1 MDFIETYKANLSL
14 YKEFVDEV
22 IYTIKEESKSSGLE
36 YADLKGRVKT
46 PESVLEKIER
56 NIISDPSKE
65 LFDFAGTRIVCLF
78 EEEKEKFG
86 KMIER
91 VFEVTWKDNKKLK
104 LGSNQMGYQS
114 LHFSVKFGKEYSGP
128 RYNKFKKLDCEI
140 QITTVLLEAWA
151 LINHTLVYKNERA
164 IPIELQ
170 RDINNVS
177 SLLEVAQKVFDDS
190 YTKRKIYISKIE
202 KSAHNNDL
210 LLSQPIDFDTLSL
223 FSKTL
228 YPSMETSDF
237 LQNLI
242 IEDINK
248 DKFKTL
254 GDINNA
260 ITKAKPFVQQYKN
273 ERPDF
278 FRYST
283 DILTKSLGYSD
294 IDFRKKH
301 RFAKA
306 TLQAFEAFEK
316 SAS

>member
-1 MDFIETYKANLSL
+1 MDFIETYKANLGL

-22 IYTIKEESKSSGLE
+22 IYTIKEESKLAGLI

-56 NIISDPSKE
+56 NNISKPSEE

-78 EEEKEKFG
+78 EEEKEEFA

-91 VFEVTWKDNKKLK
+91 VFDFTWKDNKKLK

-114 LHFSVKFGKEYSGP
+114 LHFSVKFGKDCSGT
-128 RYNKFKKLDCEI
+128 RYNKFKNLSCEI

-151 LINHTLVYKNERA
+151 LINHTLVYKNESA
-164 IPIELQ
+164 IPVELQ

-190 YTKRKIYISKIE
+190 YKKRKIYITKIE
-202 KSAHNNDL
+202 ESATNNNL
-210 LLSQPIDFDTLSL
+210 LFSQPIDFDTLSL
-223 FSKTL
+223 LSKTL
-228 YPSMETSDF
+228 YPSMVISDF
-237 LQNLI
+237 LQNLL

-248 DKFKTL
+248 DKFKKL

-260 ITKAKPFVQQYKN
+260 ITNAKPFVEQYRL

-283 DILTKSLGYSD
+283 DILTKSLGFSD

-301 RFAKA
+301 KFAKA
-306 TLQAFEAFEK
+306 TLLAFESFEK
-316 SAS
+316 K